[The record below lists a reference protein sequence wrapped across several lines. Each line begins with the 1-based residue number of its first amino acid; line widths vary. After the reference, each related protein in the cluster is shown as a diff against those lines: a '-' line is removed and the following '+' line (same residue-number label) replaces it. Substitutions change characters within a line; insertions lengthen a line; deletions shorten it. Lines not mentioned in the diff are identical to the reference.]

1 MPRTL
6 AYHRPST
13 IAEALDLLGN
23 GCIPLAGGT
32 VLNADDD
39 PTPVSMVDLQALSLS
54 DIATNDDELRLG
66 AMATLHDLASDH
78 QLPSGV
84 AEAARAELP
93 STLRTLATVG
103 GTVAVRNADSVL
115 LAALLVHEAAVEVVG
130 PGGSAITTLPHLLSE
145 GIPEGNLITAVRIA
159 IGGESVRRSTAR
171 TPADQPIVSATARQ
185 TSDGMILVAVTGVA
199 DHPVLVDPENPTMGL
214 NPSGD
219 FRGSRD
225 YRCRLAEILTAR
237 AVADVGGIA

>member
-84 AEAARAELP
+84 SEAARAELP

-185 TSDGMILVAVTGVA
+185 TREGMILVAVTGVA
-199 DHPVLVDPENPTMGL
+199 DYPVLVDPENPTMGL

>member
-1 MPRTL
+1 MPRAI

-13 IAEALDLLGN
+13 VAEALDLLGN

-39 PTPVSMVDLQALSLS
+39 PTPVSMVDLQALNLS

-66 AMATLHDLASDH
+66 AMATLHDLATDH

-103 GTVAVRNADSVL
+103 GTVAARNADSVL

-130 PGGSAITTLPHLLSE
+130 PGGSTTITLPHLLSE
-145 GIPEGNLITAVRIA
+145 GIPEGSLITAVRIA
-159 IGGESVRRSTAR
+159 LGGESVRRSTAR

-185 TSDGMILVAVTGVA
+185 TQDGTWVAVTGVA
-199 DHPVLVDPENPTMGL
+199 DHPVLVDPENPTVGL
-214 NPSGD
+214 DPSGD

-225 YRCRLAEILTAR
+225 YRCRLAEVLTAR
-237 AVADVGGIA
+237 AVAAVGGIA

>member
-1 MPRTL
+1 
-6 AYHRPST
+6 
-13 IAEALDLLGN
+13 
-23 GCIPLAGGT
+23 
-32 VLNADDD
+32 
-39 PTPVSMVDLQALSLS
+39 MVDLQALNLS

-66 AMATLHDLASDH
+66 AMATLHDLATDH

-103 GTVAVRNADSVL
+103 GTVAARNADSVL

-130 PGGSAITTLPHLLSE
+130 PGGSTTITLPHLLSE
-145 GIPEGNLITAVRIA
+145 GIPEGSLITAVRIA

-171 TPADQPIVSATARQ
+171 TPADQPIVSAIARQ
-185 TSDGMILVAVTGVA
+185 TRDGIILVAVTGVA
-199 DHPVLVDPENPTMGL
+199 DHPVLVDPENPTVGL

-225 YRCRLAEILTAR
+225 YRCRLAEVLTAR
-237 AVADVGGIA
+237 AVAAVGGTT